1 MNIIMTDYI
10 AYRYVAGFQKVHQ
23 TWNLLTPLFFEF
35 EEKHLF
41 LGTKCLSLDGVYICL
56 FIYF

>member
-41 LGTKCLSLDGVYICL
+41 LGTNNFRV
-56 FIYF
+56 